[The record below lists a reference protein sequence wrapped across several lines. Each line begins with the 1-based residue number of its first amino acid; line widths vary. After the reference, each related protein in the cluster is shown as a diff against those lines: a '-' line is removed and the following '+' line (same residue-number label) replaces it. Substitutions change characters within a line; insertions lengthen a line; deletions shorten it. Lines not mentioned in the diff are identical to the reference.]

1 MMSGYKL
8 TMRAALISLLPFLLA
23 ILACQ
28 SGQSTYTI
36 GVISQTSALADV
48 LDGFKEGMF
57 DLGYV
62 EQQDVV
68 YIYNGPTDFEEL
80 ATESQR
86 LLEQSVDL
94 ILALG
99 TPAAIEAKRAVQG
112 MDVPVIFAPVYDPVK
127 SGLVQELRQPGGN
140 VTGVRSGGR
149 IAKILELHLEIAPDT
164 SRIFVPHNPADNAS
178 VQSLAE
184 LRRESSALGIDL
196 VVVEV
201 ATDTELSTAFREMPL
216 DVDSIFLLTSGF
228 LIRNSDRFMEAAIAN
243 MLPISSASSGT
254 QSGLLLAYQSDQNEI
269 GRQVSLMANK
279 ILLGT
284 SPADLPVESSK
295 PKLGVNLLTAKA
307 INIQIPD
314 FVLQLAEVVVR

>member
-1 MMSGYKL
+1 MRTKL
-8 TMRAALISLLPFLLA
+8 IFLLPFLLA

-28 SGQSTYTI
+28 PGQPTYTI
-36 GVISQTSALADV
+36 GVISQTSALTDV
-48 LDGFKEGMF
+48 FDGFKEGMS
-57 DLGYV
+57 DLGYA
-62 EQQDVV
+62 EQEDVV
-68 YIYNGPTDFEEL
+68 YIYDGPTDFKDL
-80 ATESQR
+80 AAESQH

-112 MDVPVIFAPVYDPVK
+112 TDVPVIFAPVYNPVK
-127 SGLVQELRQPGGN
+127 SGLVREILQPGGN

-149 IAKILELHLEIAPDT
+149 IAKILELHLIIAPDT

-178 VQSLAE
+178 IQSLAE
-184 LRRESSALGIDL
+184 LRNESSALGIDL
-196 VVVEV
+196 VVIEV
-201 ATDTELSTAFREMPL
+201 ITDAGLSTALRNIPK

-228 LIRNSDRFMEAAIAN
+228 LIRNSDRFVEAAIAN
-243 MLPISSASSGT
+243 MLPISSSGSGAA
-254 QSGLLLAYQSDQNEI
+254 SGLLLAYQVDQPEL
-269 GRQVSLMANK
+269 GRQASRMANK

-284 SPADLPVESSK
+284 SPSDLPVEWSE

-314 FVLQLAEVVVR
+314 LVLQLAEIVIR